1 MPKGLEG
8 MIHEEQMR
16 IFCLFSS
23 EKRRVQSDLIAFY
36 NFLMMGRGGGID
48 VFFLVSSDVM
58 Y

>member
-8 MIHEEQMR
+8 MTYEEQMW

-23 EKRRVQSDLIAFY
+23 EKRRVQSDLIAVY
-36 NFLMMGRGGGID
+36 NSLMMGRGGGTD
-48 VFFLVSSDVM
+48 LFFLVSSDGM